1 MCQRK
6 RSAKVNVKLLVIL
19 LVVVAGVGGGLVA
32 ARQIRRG
39 ILSERALKAGHA
51 AYEEQDWKGAVS
63 NWRVYLERNP
73 DDLDVLRKFGESLM
87 HQRPL
92 EATTV
97 TGAIWAYGRILQLDP
112 NDAKASEELVG
123 LYGMIENFEE
133 MAKVAKSRMEREPN
147 DVRAP
152 IWLATALN
160 ESKKYAEARKVLEPY
175 IQRLETL
182 PTKHGEYV
190 EACRQMAELL
200 AKEAEAAGRQKPA
213 AGTSAPQQE
222 QQEAQADEAPPQP
235 TPLDWLNR
243 AVAYEARS
251 GEAQIYR
258 ARFYRMRAETLEASD
273 PNRPLFAGLARQ
285 DLESA
290 EKLNVNDVEIR
301 YGLAREWMF
310 HGELDRADAALQ
322 AADKLA
328 QEGIKDR
335 STNASDWAVRRF
347 GLASEL
353 AMRKGAK
360 AEAASLADEVLSSL
374 DPNERGYRQA
384 VLPSVIRVYAV
395 AERAPDARRCLE
407 EYLGITKEQPVTR
420 ESTRLTAELKV
431 LVAAAENRPYSVI
444 DVLEP
449 VAGSDPNGSQMLL
462 WLGRAYGQTGQAGRA
477 VTALEQY
484 RRLNPQDTQIATE
497 LARQYARA
505 GDFDKAFLAAKE
517 AESANPL
524 DVEAR
529 LVRIGAGI
537 SRAIGP
543 RGVSDAS
550 SLKALAEELG
560 SLRKQY
566 PERVGIRVYL
576 SIIAEALG
584 QPEAAEQEL
593 KQAIAE
599 CSDPLIA
606 ETQLIRRYV
615 NAQRLD
621 EAVAVGEASCARQK
635 DVAEPWLMLADL
647 HAMKQDYD
655 SARAGLQKG
664 LESVTD
670 VRGRKLLNTRLALLE
685 LASGDRAAGIGLLRE
700 LARDPQE
707 IQARLLLLTSR
718 EIQGDPNASGTLI
731 AELRKAEG
739 ERGLWWKLYQAALW
753 LSGPDAVSKQQEAV
767 SLLRDCM
774 KTDPTWPAPVLT
786 LAQMYVRQ
794 GDFRQ
799 AEDVYRQGLAASPSA
814 TGIAEGLL
822 ALLDG
827 QNRVVEAEKVLRQ
840 IQNPQVE
847 ANWQVRL
854 WERTGDVSRAINEL
868 RLKVSSDKQDASSRI
883 ELARLMY
890 QETQETRDFAQAM
903 RYLDEAKAIQ
913 PQSRTLTWVRASIL
927 NAEGR
932 PQEALR
938 VLDDYVAEYSNF
950 EAYWLRAVYLSE
962 RGDADRAEQDYRKL
976 TTFQEIPAGHEL
988 LANFYAG
995 AGKLDQAV
1003 TEAEAGLGLHPE
1015 NVRLKRVLAQLLL
1028 SRDKPGDAARALD
1041 TIKELPPDTSSMM
1054 LLAMQKLREG
1064 TPQSVTEAKGI
1075 FENIVKRDPTSI
1087 QAHVY
1092 LIGLA
1097 MQEGQYQTAADLAV
1111 RALESNPTNPTLL
1124 TARARAELLLG
1135 YPPTA
1140 AKFARQALQRD
1151 PNSLDAIDVF
1161 SQASL
1166 TSQGQS
1172 LQGEARTLLDA
1183 AVRRMPLNSRLQ
1195 MLRAQFYATLN
1206 PPQPQAAIP
1215 ELEVYCRTT
1224 QGSNDIPAQVTLADL
1239 YRAMGDM
1246 VKADEVIKQLE
1257 QSHRDELV
1265 VVHARFLWLVV
1276 QKRFD
1281 DLKEIGSAYVHAKNQ
1296 DLATFLRA
1304 GGMLVSLEP
1313 PELKAEGIKLLE
1325 HAVSLWP
1332 TSADVRLNLASA
1344 QYQMGDAGGAEE
1356 TYRELLRL
1364 QPDETRAMND
1374 LAWILQERFQRYEEA
1389 LKLANQGLAVGAKT
1403 SGAGSPNVF
1412 LLDTKGTI
1420 LLKMDGRLPEARKTF
1435 EEILRALA
1443 ISRSPDLRREARTN
1457 LRLGEI
1463 CIKLKDA
1470 TAARQYLDTALK
1482 IDRKDNVL
1490 TPQDREEI
1498 GRLLEELRVLETPAA
1513 QPQP

>member
-1 MCQRK
+1 MLQRK

-32 ARQIRRG
+32 ARQIRIR
-39 ILSERALKAGHA
+39 ILSERALNAGHA
-51 AYEEQDWKGAVS
+51 AYEKEDWKGAVS
-63 NWRVYLERNP
+63 NWRVYLRRNP

-112 NDAKASEELVG
+112 NDAKAAEELVG
-123 LYGMIENFEE
+123 LYGMIGNFEE

-182 PTKHGEYV
+182 PTKHREYV

-200 AKEAEAAGRQKPA
+200 AKEAEAAGRQKLA
-213 AGTSAPQQE
+213 AGTSAPSQQD
-222 QQEAQADEAPPQP
+222 QEAPADEAPPQP

-243 AVAYEARS
+243 AVAYEDRS
-251 GEAQIYR
+251 GEAQIFR
-258 ARFYRMRAETLEASD
+258 ARFYRMRAEALEASD

-290 EKLNVNDVEIR
+290 EKLSSNDANIR
-301 YGLAREWMF
+301 YALSGEWMF
-310 HGELDRADAALQ
+310 HGELDRAEAELQ
-322 AADKLA
+322 SADKLA
-328 QEGIKDR
+328 QERIKDR
-335 STNASDWAVRRF
+335 STNANDWAVKRF
-347 GLASEL
+347 LLASEL
-353 AMRKGAK
+353 AMRKEAK

-395 AERAPDARRCLE
+395 AERALDARQCLD
-407 EYLGITKEQPVTR
+407 EYLGITKDQSVTR

-431 LVAAAENRPYSVI
+431 LVAAAENKPYSVI

-449 VAGSDPNGSQMLL
+449 LAGSDPNGSQMLL

-484 RRLNPQDTQIATE
+484 RRLNPQDTRILTE
-497 LARQYARA
+497 LARLYART
-505 GDFDKAFLAAKE
+505 GDFDKAFLASKE

-599 CSDPLIA
+599 CSDPLRA
-606 ETQLIRRYV
+606 ETQLIRRYA

-621 EAVAVGEASCARQK
+621 EAVAVCEASCARQK
-635 DVAEPWLMLADL
+635 DVAEPWLTLADL

-685 LASGDRAAGIGLLRE
+685 LARGDRAAGIGLLRE

-707 IQARLLLLTSR
+707 IQARLLLLTSP
-718 EIQGDPNASGTLI
+718 EIQGDPNASSTLI

-774 KTDPTWPAPVLT
+774 KAEPTWPAPVLT

-822 ALLDG
+822 GLLVG
-827 QNRVVEAEKVLRQ
+827 QNRFAEAEKVLRQ

-847 ANWQVRL
+847 ANWQVRVAVG
-854 WERTGDVSRAINEL
+854 TGDVSRAINEL
-868 RLKVSSDKQDASSRI
+868 RLKVSNDKQDASSRI
-883 ELARLMY
+883 ELARLTY
-890 QETQETRDFAQAM
+890 QETRDFAQAM

-913 PQSRTLTWVRASIL
+913 PQLRTLTAVRASIL

-950 EAYWLRAVYLSE
+950 EAYWLRAVYLAE

-1064 TPQSVTEAKGI
+1064 TSQSVTEAKGI
-1075 FENIVKRDPTSI
+1075 LEGIVKRDPTSI

-1097 MQEGQYQTAADLAV
+1097 MQEGQFQAAADLAV

-1166 TSQGQS
+1166 SSQGQS

-1224 QGSNDIPAQVTLADL
+1224 QGSNDIPAQVTLANL

-1332 TSADVRLNLASA
+1332 TSADARLNLASA
-1344 QYQMGDAGGAEE
+1344 QYQMGDAGGAEK

-1420 LLKMDGRLPEARKTF
+1420 LQKMDGRLPEARKTF
-1435 EEILRALA
+1435 EEILRAVEF
-1443 ISRSPDLRREARTN
+1443 SRSPDPRREARTN

-1470 TAARQYLDTALK
+1470 TAARQHLTRALE

>member
-1 MCQRK
+1 MLQRK
-6 RSAKVNVKLLVIL
+6 RSAKVNVKLLIIL
-19 LVVVAGVGGGLVA
+19 LVVVAGVGGGLFA

-39 ILSERALKAGHA
+39 VLAERALAAGYA
-51 AYEEQDWKGAVS
+51 AYEKQDWKGAVS
-63 NWRVYLERNP
+63 HWRVYLARNS
-73 DDLDVLRKFGESLM
+73 DDLDVLRKFGQSLM
-87 HQRPL
+87 HLRPF
-92 EATTV
+92 EVTTV

-112 NDAKASEELVG
+112 NDAKAAEELVG

-133 MAKVAKSRMEREPN
+133 MAKVAKSWMEREPN

-160 ESKKYAEARKVLEPY
+160 RSQKYAEARKVLEPY

-182 PTKHGEYV
+182 PTRHRQYV
-190 EACRQMAELL
+190 EACRQMAEVEV
-200 AKEAEAAGRQKPA
+200 KEAEAAGRRKPA
-213 AGTSAPQQE
+213 AGPAASPKQEPQAP
-222 QQEAQADEAPPQP
+222 AGEAPPQP

-243 AVAYEARS
+243 AVAYEAGS

-258 ARFYRMRAETLEASD
+258 AKFYRMRAETLEISD
-273 PNRPLFAGLARQ
+273 PNRPLFMALARQ

-290 EKLNVNDVEIR
+290 EKLSSNDVDVR
-301 YGLAREWMF
+301 CALSAEWMF

-335 STNASDWAVRRF
+335 SANANDWAVRRF
-347 GLASEL
+347 SLASEL
-353 AMRKGAK
+353 AMRKGAT
-360 AEAASLADEVLSSL
+360 AQAASLADEVLASL

-384 VLPSVIRVYAV
+384 ILPAVIRVYAV
-395 AERAPDARRCLE
+395 AERASDARRCLD
-407 EYLGITKEQPVTR
+407 EYLAITKDKPVTT
-420 ESTRLTAELKV
+420 ESTRLAAELKV
-431 LVAAAENRPYSVI
+431 LVAAAENKPYSVI

-449 VAGSDPNGSQMLL
+449 LAGNDPNGSQMLL
-462 WLGRAYGQTGQAGRA
+462 WLGRAYGQTGQVSRA

-484 RRLNPQDTQIATE
+484 RRLNPRDRKIATE
-497 LARQYARA
+497 LARLYARA
-505 GDFDKAFLAAKE
+505 GDFDKAFVAAKE

-524 DVEAR
+524 DIEAR

-537 SRAIGP
+537 SKAIGP
-543 RGVSDAS
+543 RAVSAAS
-550 SLKALAEELG
+550 SLKVLAEELA
-560 SLRKQY
+560 SLRQQH
-566 PERVGIRVYL
+566 PERVGIRVYQ

-599 CSDPLIA
+599 CPDPLRA

-621 EAVAVGEASCARQK
+621 EAVAVCEASCARQK

-647 HAMKQDYD
+647 YAMKQDND

-685 LASGDRAAGIGLLRE
+685 LARGDRAAGIGLLRE

-707 IQARLLLLTSR
+707 IQARLLLLTSP
-718 EIQGDPNASGTLI
+718 EIQGDPNAFGTLI

-753 LSGPDAVSKQQEAV
+753 LSGPDAVSKQIEAV
-767 SLLRDCM
+767 NLLRDCM
-774 KTDPTWPAPVLT
+774 KTEPTWSAPVLM

-799 AEDVYRQGLAASPSA
+799 AEEVYRQGLTANPSA

-822 ALLDG
+822 GLLVG
-827 QNRVVEAEKVLRQ
+827 QNRFAEAEKILRQ

-854 WERTGDVSRAINEL
+854 AVGTGDISRAINEL
-868 RLKVSSDKQDASSRI
+868 RLKVSNDKQDAGSRI
-883 ELARLMY
+883 ELARLTY
-890 QETQETRDFAQAM
+890 QETRDFAQAM

-913 PQSRTLTWVRASIL
+913 PQSRTLTAVRVSIL

-938 VLDDYVAEYSNF
+938 VLDDYVAEYGNF
-950 EAYWLRAVYLSE
+950 EAYWLRAVYLAE
-962 RGDADRAEQDYRKL
+962 RGEADRAEQDYRKL
-976 TTFQEIPAGHEL
+976 TTFTETPAGYEL

-1015 NVRLKRVLAQLLL
+1015 NVRLKRLLAQLLL
-1028 SRDKPGDAARALD
+1028 SRDKPGDATRALEM
-1041 TIKELPPDTSSMM
+1041 IKDLPPDTSSMM
-1054 LLAMQKLREG
+1054 LLAQQKLREG
-1064 TPQSVTEAKGI
+1064 TPQSVAEAKGI
-1075 FENIVKRDPTSI
+1075 LEDIVKRDPTSI

-1097 MQEGQYQTAADLAV
+1097 MQEGRYQTAADLAV
-1111 RALESNPTNPTLL
+1111 RALESNSTNPTLL
-1124 TARARAELLLG
+1124 TLRARAELLLG

-1140 AKFARQALQRD
+1140 AQFARQALQRD

-1166 TSQGQS
+1166 SNQGRS

-1183 AVRRMPLNSRLQ
+1183 AVRRMPSNSRLL
-1195 MLRAQFYATLN
+1195 MLRAQFHATLN
-1206 PPQPQAAIP
+1206 QPQAAIP
-1215 ELEVYCRTT
+1215 ELEAYCRTT

-1239 YRAMGDM
+1239 YRGRGDM
-1246 VKADEVIKQLE
+1246 AKADEVIKPLE
-1257 QSHRDELV
+1257 QSHGDELI
-1265 VVHARFLWLVV
+1265 VVHARFLWLAT
-1276 QKRFD
+1276 QKRVD
-1281 DLKEIGSAYVHAKNQ
+1281 DLKEIGSAYVRAKNQ
-1296 DLATFLRA
+1296 DLGTLLRA
-1304 GGMLVSLEP
+1304 GEILVSLEP

-1332 TSADVRLNLASA
+1332 TSADARLNLASA
-1344 QYQMGDAGGAEE
+1344 QYQMGDAAGAEK

-1364 QPDETRAMND
+1364 RPDETRAMND
-1374 LAWILQERFQRYEEA
+1374 LAWILQERFQKYEEA
-1389 LKLANQGLAVGAKT
+1389 LKLANQGLAVAAKA
-1403 SGAGSPNVF
+1403 SGSTSPNLH

-1420 LLKMDGRLPEARKTF
+1420 LAKMDGRLPEARKTF
-1435 EEILRALA
+1435 DEILRALTF
-1443 ISRSPDLRREARTN
+1443 SRSPDPRREARTN

-1463 CIKLKDA
+1463 CVKLKDA
-1470 TAARQYLDTALK
+1470 AAARQYLDEALK
-1482 IDRKDNVL
+1482 IDREANVL

-1498 GRLLEELRVLETPAA
+1498 VRLLEELTKQEASSV
-1513 QPQP
+1513 

>member
-1 MCQRK
+1 MFQRK

-39 ILSERALKAGHA
+39 ILSERALAAGHA
-51 AYEEQDWKGAVS
+51 AYEKQDWEGAVK
-63 NWRVYLERNP
+63 NWRVYLARNP

-87 HQRPL
+87 ALRPL
-92 EATTV
+92 DATRI
-97 TGAIWAYGRILQLDP
+97 TGAISAYGRILQLDP
-112 NDAKASEELVG
+112 NDAKAGEELVG

-133 MAKVAKSRMEREPN
+133 MAKVARARMEREPN
-147 DVRAP
+147 DVRSP
-152 IWLATALN
+152 IWLATALTQL
-160 ESKKYAEARKVLEPY
+160 SKRAEARKVLESF

-182 PTKHGEYV
+182 PTKHREYV
-190 EACRQMAELL
+190 EACRQMAALVVV
-200 AKEAEAAGRQKPA
+200 EAEAAGRQKPA
-213 AGTSAPQQE
+213 AGTVAPPQQGTPAE
-222 QQEAQADEAPPQP
+222 EAPPQP

-243 AVAYEARS
+243 AVAYEAGS

-258 ARFYRMRAETLEASD
+258 ARFHRMRAKALEASD
-273 PNRPLFAGLARQ
+273 PNWPLFVALARQ

-290 EKLNVNDVEIR
+290 EKLSANDVEIR
-301 YGLAREWMF
+301 YSLGVEWMS

-335 STNASDWAVRRF
+335 STNASDWAVKRF
-347 GLASEL
+347 SLASEL
-353 AMRKGAK
+353 AMRKEAK
-360 AEAASLADEVLSSL
+360 ADAARLADEVLASL

-384 VLPSVIRVYAV
+384 VLPAVIRVYAV
-395 AERAPDARRCLE
+395 AERAPDARRCLD
-407 EYLGITKEQPVTR
+407 EYLGITKDQPVTR
-420 ESTRLTAELKV
+420 ESGRLTTELKV
-431 LVAAAENRPYSVI
+431 LVAAAENKPYSVI

-449 VAGSDPNGSQMLL
+449 LAGSDPNGSQMLL
-462 WLGRAYGQTGQAGRA
+462 WLGRAYGQTGQASRA

-484 RRLNPQDTQIATE
+484 RRLNPQDTRILTE
-497 LARQYARA
+497 LVRLYARV
-505 GDFDKAFLAAKE
+505 GDFDKAFNAAKE

-524 DVEAR
+524 DIEAR

-543 RGVSDAS
+543 KGVSDAS

-560 SLRKQY
+560 SLRQQH
-566 PERVGIRVYL
+566 PERVGIRVYR

-599 CSDPLIA
+599 CSDPLRA

-621 EAVAVGEASCARQK
+621 EAVAVCEASCARQK
-635 DVAEPWLMLADL
+635 EVAEPWLMLADL

-664 LESVTD
+664 LDSVTD

-685 LASGDRAAGIGLLRE
+685 LARGDRAAGIGLLRE

-707 IQARLLLLTSR
+707 IQARLLLLTSP

-731 AELRKAEG
+731 AELRIAEG

-753 LSGPDAVSKQQEAV
+753 LSGPDAVSKQKEAV

-774 KTDPTWPAPVLT
+774 KTEPTWPAPVLM

-794 GDFRQ
+794 GDFKQ

-822 ALLDG
+822 GLLVG
-827 QNRVVEAEKVLRQ
+827 QNRFAEAEKVLRQ
-840 IQNPQVE
+840 IQNPQV
-847 ANWQVRL
+847 ATNWQVRL
-854 WERTGDVSRAINEL
+854 AVGTGDFSRAIDEL
-868 RLKVSSDKQDASSRI
+868 RLKVSNDKQDAVSRI
-883 ELARLMY
+883 ELARLTY
-890 QETQETRDFAQAM
+890 QETRDVAQAM
-903 RYLDEAKAIQ
+903 RYLDEAKALQ
-913 PQSRTLTWVRASIL
+913 PASRTLAAVRASIL

-938 VLDDYVAEYSNF
+938 VLDDYVADYSNF
-950 EAYWLRAVYLSE
+950 EAYWLRAVYLAE

-976 TTFQEIPAGHEL
+976 TTFEEIPAGHEL

-1003 TEAEAGLGLHPE
+1003 TAAEAGLGLHPE

-1028 SRDKPGDAARALD
+1028 SRDKPGDAARALEM
-1041 TIKELPPDTSSMM
+1041 IKDLPPDTSSMM

-1075 FENIVKRDPTSI
+1075 LEDIVKRDPTSI
-1087 QAHVY
+1087 QAHVS

-1111 RALESNPTNPTLL
+1111 RALESNPTNPALL

-1166 TSQGQS
+1166 SNQGQS

-1183 AVRRMPLNSRLQ
+1183 AVRRMPSNARLL
-1195 MLRAQFYATLN
+1195 MLRAQFHTSLN
-1206 PPQPQAAIP
+1206 QPQAAVP
-1215 ELEVYCRTT
+1215 ELEVYCRTSE
-1224 QGSNDIPAQVTLADL
+1224 GSNDIPAQVTLADL

-1246 VKADEVIKQLE
+1246 AKADEVIKQLE

-1276 QKRFD
+1276 QKRFE
-1281 DLKEIGSAYVHAKNQ
+1281 DLKQIGSAYVHARNQ
-1296 DLATFLRA
+1296 DLGTFLRA
-1304 GGMLVSLEP
+1304 GGMLVSFEP

-1332 TSADVRLNLASA
+1332 ASADARLTLASA
-1344 QYQMGDAGGAEE
+1344 QYQMGDAAGAEK

-1364 QPDETRAMND
+1364 RPDETRAMND

-1403 SGAGSPNVF
+1403 SGVGSPNVF

-1420 LLKMDGRLPEARKTF
+1420 LQKMDGRLPEARKTF

-1443 ISRSPDLRREARTN
+1443 ISRWPDLRREARTN

-1470 TAARQYLDTALK
+1470 TAARKYLDGALA

-1490 TPQDREEI
+1490 TPQEREEI
-1498 GRLLEELRVLETPAA
+1498 GRLLEELTVLETPAA

>member
-1 MCQRK
+1 MLQRK

-32 ARQIRRG
+32 ARQIRIR
-39 ILSERALKAGHA
+39 ILSERALNAGHA
-51 AYEEQDWKGAVS
+51 AYEKQDWKGAVS
-63 NWRVYLERNP
+63 NWRVYLARNP
-73 DDLDVLRKFGESLM
+73 NDLDVLRKFGQSLM
-87 HQRPL
+87 ALRPL

-133 MAKVAKSRMEREPN
+133 MAKVARAWTEREPN
-147 DVRAP
+147 DVRSP

-160 ESKKYAEARKVLEPY
+160 ESKKYAEARKVLEAY

-213 AGTSAPQQE
+213 AGTSAPSQQE
-222 QQEAQADEAPPQP
+222 QQKVPADEAPPQP

-273 PNRPLFAGLARQ
+273 PNRPLFVALARQ

-290 EKLNVNDVEIR
+290 EKLSSNDANIR
-301 YGLAREWMF
+301 YALSGEWMF

-322 AADKLA
+322 AADKLTR
-328 QEGIKDR
+328 EGIKDQ
-335 STNASDWAVRRF
+335 STNANDWAVGRF

-360 AEAASLADEVLSSL
+360 AQAASLADEVLAAKAEAASLADEVLASL

-384 VLPSVIRVYAV
+384 VLPAVIRVYAF
-395 AERAPDARRCLE
+395 AERAPDARRCLD

-420 ESTRLTAELKV
+420 ESTRLAAELKV
-431 LVAAAENRPYSVI
+431 QVAAAENKPYSVI
-444 DVLEP
+444 EVLEP
-449 VAGSDPNGSQMLL
+449 LAGSDPNGAQMLL
-462 WLGRAYGQTGQAGRA
+462 WLGRAYAQTGQASRA

-484 RRLNPQDTQIATE
+484 RRLNPQGTQIATE
-497 LARQYARA
+497 LARQYAKV

-524 DVEAR
+524 DLEAK
-529 LVRIGAGI
+529 LSRIGAGI
-537 SRAIGP
+537 SKAIGP

-599 CSDPLIA
+599 CSDPLRA

-615 NAQRLD
+615 KAQRLD
-621 EAVAVGEASCARQK
+621 EAVAVCEASCARQK

-685 LASGDRAAGIGLLRE
+685 FARGDRAAGIGLLRE

-707 IQARLLLLTSR
+707 IQARLLLLTSP

-731 AELRKAEG
+731 AELRIAEG
-739 ERGLWWKLYQAALW
+739 ERGLWWRLYQAALW

-774 KTDPTWPAPVLT
+774 KMEPTWPAPVLT

-794 GDFRQ
+794 GDFKQ

-822 ALLDG
+822 GLLDG
-827 QNRVVEAEKVLRQ
+827 QNRFAEAEKVLRQ

-854 WERTGDVSRAINEL
+854 AVGTGDVSRAINEL
-868 RLKVSSDKQDASSRI
+868 RLKVDNDKDKQDASSRI
-883 ELARLMY
+883 ELARLTY
-890 QETQETRDFAQAM
+890 QETRDFAQAM

-913 PQSRTLTWVRASIL
+913 PQLRTLTAVRASIL

-950 EAYWLRAVYLSE
+950 EAYLLRAVYLAE
-962 RGDADRAEQDYRKL
+962 QGDADRAEQDYRKL
-976 TTFQEIPAGHEL
+976 TTFQEIPAGYEL

-1075 FENIVKRDPTSI
+1075 LEGIVKRDPTSI

-1097 MQEGQYQTAADLAV
+1097 MQEGQFQAAADLAV

-1151 PNSLDAIDVF
+1151 PNSLDALDVF

-1166 TSQGQS
+1166 SSQGQS

-1183 AVRRMPLNSRLQ
+1183 AVRRMKPDSPSNSRLQ

-1206 PPQPQAAIP
+1206 QPQAAVP
-1215 ELEVYCRTT
+1215 ELEAYCRTT
-1224 QGSNDIPAQVTLADL
+1224 QGSSDIPAQVTLADL

-1246 VKADEVIKQLE
+1246 AKADEVIKQLE

-1281 DLKEIGSAYVHAKNQ
+1281 DLKQIGSAYVHAKNQ

-1332 TSADVRLNLASA
+1332 TSADARLNLASA
-1344 QYQMGDAGGAEE
+1344 QYQMGDAGGAEK

-1364 QPDETRAMND
+1364 QPNETRAMND

-1463 CIKLKDA
+1463 CIKLK
-1470 TAARQYLDTALK
+1470 
-1482 IDRKDNVL
+1482 
-1490 TPQDREEI
+1490 EI
-1498 GRLLEELRVLETPAA
+1498 GRAHV
-1513 QPQP
+1513 